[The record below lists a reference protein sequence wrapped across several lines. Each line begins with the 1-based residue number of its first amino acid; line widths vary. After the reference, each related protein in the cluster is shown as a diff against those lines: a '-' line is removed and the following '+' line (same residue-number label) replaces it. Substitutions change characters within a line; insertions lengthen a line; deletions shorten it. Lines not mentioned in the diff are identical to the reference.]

1 MAQVTIEINGREY
14 VVACGDGEEAHI
26 IELSRVLD
34 GKAKLLTQ
42 NGAQINENQLLAM
55 VGLLVADE
63 LQDAKK
69 GMATPEV
76 KIETVEKIVEVP
88 VEKIVE
94 KVVEVPVEKIV
105 EKTVEVPV
113 EKIVEV
119 EKVVEVPVEKI
130 VEKTVEVP
138 VEKIVEKVVEV
149 PVEKI
154 VEKTVE
160 VPVEKVVEV
169 EKIVEVPVEKIV
181 EKEVSKEADLAAVDD
196 EISTAIKEFTSQIN
210 LLASDI
216 QKW

>member
-113 EKIVEV
+113 EK
-119 EKVVEVPVEKI
+119 
-130 VEKTVEVP
+130 
-138 VEKIVEKVVEV
+138 
-149 PVEKI
+149 
-154 VEKTVE
+154 
-160 VPVEKVVEV
+160 VVEV